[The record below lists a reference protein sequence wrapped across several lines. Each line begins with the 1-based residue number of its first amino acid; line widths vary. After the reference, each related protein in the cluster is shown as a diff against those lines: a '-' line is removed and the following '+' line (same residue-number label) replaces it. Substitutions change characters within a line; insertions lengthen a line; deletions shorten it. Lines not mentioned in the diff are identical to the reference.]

1 MRLKG
6 SVRARTSLW
15 KTVTVGRPY
24 DNRVRRGP
32 WGRVLDSC
40 PQSSKPS
47 HSGKRSKVA
56 EFPQGRICETVSV
69 FHILGNGMITRSKRS
84 RKWRGPQWWVRRL
97 CHNTAAQTFSGA
109 EVTTTVCTTCSL
121 HGEILYG
128 RTAVGGRGGDQGRD
142 DMLAVC
148 ESL

>member
-1 MRLKG
+1 
-6 SVRARTSLW
+6 
-15 KTVTVGRPY
+15 
-24 DNRVRRGP
+24 
-32 WGRVLDSC
+32 
-40 PQSSKPS
+40 
-47 HSGKRSKVA
+47 
-56 EFPQGRICETVSV
+56 
-69 FHILGNGMITRSKRS
+69 
-84 RKWRGPQWWVRRL
+84 L